1 MNLQMTLG
9 QRKSYL
15 FKEHIVDQEKRN
27 RREKK
32 QYLLSFFL
40 QTLSILD
47 LPLKAASPRGV
58 KSQMKNGLAWGL
70 FYKIYSSIVQGHLDE
85 PGRLINSSIS
95 WKKHFS
101 INRFSMMPIF
111 FKKTSSICLMWLR

>member
-1 MNLQMTLG
+1 M
-9 QRKSYL
+9 
-15 FKEHIVDQEKRN
+15 EHIVDQEKRN
-27 RREKK
+27 RREKKK

-70 FYKIYSSIVQGHLDE
+70 FYKIYSSIVKGHLEE
-85 PGRLINSSIS
+85 PGKLIKSTFLIADA
-95 WKKHFS
+95 
-101 INRFSMMPIF
+101 
-111 FKKTSSICLMWLR
+111 FKKK